1 MEMKIPA
8 IAITAV
14 VVIVVLAGVL
24 MPVLDDARDNIG
36 PEITKTNVGTGHTFK
51 EMVPGDVLM
60 CTSDYTVSPR
70 TDTWTLNGETV
81 LNEGITGLTWD
92 WGLISDAY
100 YLMVNANDNA
110 SIGSGS
116 VISST
121 PGTPIYYGKGT
132 AVDNATFSWT
142 MNSDKTITY
151 VKTTDGVAGTPTVYS
166 STWAYV
172 VSSIEDGAYMSAQV
186 TTNPY
191 FAKYNDKDIILAG
204 NYTTGD
210 LDTGYYYGKDG
221 VLTVVNSS
229 YTGTV
234 NFEQELSAGTTDVYD
249 TLVTVSITD
258 GTNTEEF
265 SPYRA
270 LVLYQVT
277 GHESSGASYDLLGVI
292 PVMVV
297 IALLVAVVALV
308 FRSRQ
313 F

>member
-1 MEMKIPA
+1 MDIKGFPA
-8 IAITAV
+8 LIVGVVVAV
-14 VVIVVLAGVL
+14 VLFGALLPGFTGASVGAGT
-24 MPVLDDARDNIG
+24 
-36 PEITKTNVGTGHTFK
+36 EITKTNDGTGHTFK
-51 EMVPGDVLM
+51 EMVPGDVLS
-60 CTSDYTVSPR
+60 CVSDYTVSPR

-110 SIGSGS
+110 SIGSGTA
-116 VISST
+116 ITST
-121 PGTPIYYGKGT
+121 PGTPTYYGKGT
-132 AVDNATFSWT
+132 AVSNAVFTWT
-142 MNSDKTITY
+142 MNEDKTLTY
-151 VKTTDGVAGTPTVYS
+151 LKTTDGVDGTPTVYN

-172 VSSIEDGAYMSAQV
+172 VASIEDGAYMSAQV
-186 TTNPY
+186 TTNSY
-191 FAKYNDKDIILAG
+191 YAKLGDKDIILAG

-234 NFEQELSAGTTDVYD
+234 NFEQELSDGTTDIYD

-258 GTNTEEF
+258 GTDTEQF

-270 LVLYQVT
+270 LVPYEVE
-277 GHESSGASYDLLGVI
+277 GHASSGALYTLLQILPLLIGAGL
-292 PVMVV
+292 VV
-297 IALLVAVVALV
+297 GAVGW
-308 FRSRQ
+308 FITRKG
-313 F
+313 